1 MFFRARRKGEVG
13 RGGGGENIC
22 KKKSPS
28 RHGFRMGPK
37 TYSIDIHVHIYLPVP
52 VMQAQ
57 SVSV

>member
-1 MFFRARRKGEVG
+1 MFFRARRKGEGG
-13 RGGGGENIC
+13 RVHA
-22 KKKSPS
+22 KKKRSPS